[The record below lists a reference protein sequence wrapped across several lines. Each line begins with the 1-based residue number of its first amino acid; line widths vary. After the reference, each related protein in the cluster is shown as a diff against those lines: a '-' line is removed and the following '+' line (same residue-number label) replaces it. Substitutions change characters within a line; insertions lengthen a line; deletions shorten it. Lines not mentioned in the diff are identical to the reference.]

1 MLNLPLSLT
10 LKINIIDFQRI
21 IFFILFDIGRSWLNT
36 DDSSMG
42 GELFDVRKSWGDFPS
57 EEDEVAFLSF
67 ILEKP
72 SLAHFP
78 NEIAR
83 LSSLRA
89 LQIPVQ
95 FLPLSEEQL
104 PKHLISLTLDN
115 LSREDNPM
123 GNHYSWNPL
132 VKMENLECLRI
143 QGDDNGDLLGIS
155 PEVVP
160 NLKWIEIDLFHPNTI
175 HTIKEFK
182 CLEAAILGEV
192 GNVDVFEHL
201 KHLNLKIVSAKSPKK
216 GFDYTKISYFKG
228 LEIVRLFSIKEEI
241 DCAMFLEFPHLK
253 ELLLYNCKKLKNVET
268 FLEMPVLKSLNIED
282 AKGISKELKAFL
294 KEHIPQCEV

>member
-1 MLNLPLSLT
+1 MYKKL
-10 LKINIIDFQRI
+10 IIRERDKY
-21 IFFILFDIGRSWLNT
+21 LFNIGRSWLNT
-36 DDSSMG
+36 DDSTNRG
-42 GELFDVRKSWGDFPS
+42 DLFDIRKDWGDLPS
-57 EEDEVAFLSF
+57 EEDKVAFLSF
-67 ILEKP
+67 IVEKP

-83 LSSLRA
+83 LSSLKA

-115 LSREDNPM
+115 LSREEEQV
-123 GNHYSWNPL
+123 GKHYSWNPL

-143 QGDDNGDLLGIS
+143 LGDDNGDLLGIS
-155 PEVVP
+155 SDIAP
-160 NLKWIEIDLFHPNTI
+160 NLKWIEVELFNPNTI
-175 HTIKEFK
+175 HIIKEFK

-192 GNVDVFEHL
+192 GNVDIFEHL

-241 DCAMFLEFPHLK
+241 DCAMFLQFPHLK
-253 ELLLYNCKKLKNVET
+253 ELLLHQCKKLKNVET
-268 FLEMPVLKSLNIED
+268 LLQIPTLKSLYIAD
-282 AKGISKELKAFL
+282 TKGVSKELKASL

>member
-1 MLNLPLSLT
+1 MYKKLIV
-10 LKINIIDFQRI
+10 KERDKY
-21 IFFILFDIGRSWLNT
+21 LFDIGRSWLNT
-36 DDSSMG
+36 DDSTNRG
-42 GELFDVRKSWGDFPS
+42 DLFDIRKSWGDFPS
-57 EEDEVAFLSF
+57 KEDEVAFLSF

-83 LSSLRA
+83 LSSLKA

-115 LSREDNPM
+115 LSRGEEQADK
-123 GNHYSWNPL
+123 HYSWNPL

-143 QGDDNGDLLGIS
+143 LGDDNGDLLGIS
-155 PEVVP
+155 PEIAP
-160 NLKWIEIDLFHPNTI
+160 NLKWIEVELFNPNTI
-175 HTIKEFK
+175 HIIKEFK

-192 GNVDVFEHL
+192 GNVDIFEHL

-228 LEIVRLFSIKEEI
+228 LEIARLFSIKEEI
-241 DCAMFLEFPHLK
+241 DCTMFLQFPHLK
-253 ELLLYNCKKLKNVET
+253 ELLLHQCKKLKNVET
-268 FLEMPVLKSLNIED
+268 LLQIPTLKSLYIAEANGVE
-282 AKGISKELKAFL
+282 KKLKASL
-294 KEHIPQCEV
+294 KEHILQCEV

>member
-1 MLNLPLSLT
+1 MYKKL
-10 LKINIIDFQRI
+10 IIRERDKY
-21 IFFILFDIGRSWLNT
+21 LFDIGRSWLNT
-36 DDSSMG
+36 DDSTNRG
-42 GELFDVRKSWGDFPS
+42 DLFDIRKSWGDFPS

-83 LSSLRA
+83 LSSLKA
-89 LQIPVQ
+89 LQIPIE
-95 FLPLSEEQL
+95 FFPLSEEQV
-104 PKHLISLTLDN
+104 PKHLISLTIDN
-115 LSREDNPM
+115 LSRKEKQV
-123 GNHYSWNPL
+123 GKHYSWNSL

-143 QGDDNGDLLGIS
+143 LGDDNGDLLGIS

-160 NLKWIEIDLFHPNTI
+160 NLKWIEVELFNPNTI

-182 CLEAAILGEV
+182 GLEAVVLDEV
-192 GNVDVFEHL
+192 GNVDIFEHL

-216 GFDYTKISYFKG
+216 GVDYTKISYFKA

-241 DCAMFLEFPHLK
+241 DCAMFLDFPYLK

-282 AKGISKELKAFL
+282 AKGISKELKASL

>member
-1 MLNLPLSLT
+1 MYKKL
-10 LKINIIDFQRI
+10 IIRERDKY
-21 IFFILFDIGRSWLNT
+21 LFNIGRSWLNT
-36 DDSSMG
+36 DDSTNRG
-42 GELFDVRKSWGDFPS
+42 DLFDIRKSWGDFPS
-57 EEDEVAFLSF
+57 KEDKVAFLSF
-67 ILEKP
+67 IVEKP

-83 LSSLRA
+83 LSSLKA

-115 LSREDNPM
+115 LSREEEQADK
-123 GNHYSWNPL
+123 HYSWNPL

-143 QGDDNGDLLGIS
+143 LGDDNGDLLGIS
-155 PEVVP
+155 PEIAP
-160 NLKWIEIDLFHPNTI
+160 NLKWIEVELFHPNAI
-175 HTIKEFK
+175 HIIKEFK

-216 GFDYTKISYFKG
+216 GFDYTNISYFKG
-228 LEIVRLFSIKEEI
+228 LEIARLFSIKEEI
-241 DCAMFLEFPHLK
+241 DCAMFLQIPHLK
-253 ELLLYNCKKLKNVET
+253 ELLLHQCKKLKNVEA

-282 AKGISKELKAFL
+282 AKGVSKELKASL

>member
-1 MLNLPLSLT
+1 MHKKL
-10 LKINIIDFQRI
+10 IIKERDKY
-21 IFFILFDIGRSWLNT
+21 LFDIGRSWLNT
-36 DDSSMG
+36 DDSTNKG
-42 GELFDVRKSWGDFPS
+42 DLFDIRKDWGDFPS
-57 EEDEVAFLSF
+57 AGDEVAFLSF

-72 SLAHFP
+72 LLAHFP

-83 LSSLRA
+83 LSSLKA

-104 PKHLISLTLDN
+104 PKCLISLTLDN
-115 LSREDNPM
+115 LSREEEQA
-123 GNHYSWNPL
+123 GKHYSWNPF

-143 QGDDNGDLLGIS
+143 LGNDNGDLLGIS

-160 NLKWIEIDLFHPNTI
+160 NLKWIEVDLFHRNTI

-192 GNVDVFEHL
+192 GNVDIFEYL

-216 GFDYTKISYFKG
+216 GFDYTKISFFKG
-228 LEIVRLFSIKEEI
+228 LEIARLFSIKEEI
-241 DCAMFLEFPHLK
+241 DCTMFLQFPHLK
-253 ELLLYNCKKLKNVET
+253 ELLLHQCKKLKNVEA
-268 FLEMPVLKSLNIED
+268 FLEMSSLKSLYIAD
-282 AKGISKELKAFL
+282 ANGVEKKLKASL

>member
-1 MLNLPLSLT
+1 MYKKLIV
-10 LKINIIDFQRI
+10 KERDKY
-21 IFFILFDIGRSWLNT
+21 LFNIGRSWLNT
-36 DDSSMG
+36 DDSTNR
-42 GELFDVRKSWGDFPS
+42 GELFDVRKYWGDLPS
-57 EEDEVAFLSF
+57 KGDEVAFLSF
-67 ILEKP
+67 IVEKP

-83 LSSLRA
+83 LSSLKA

-115 LSREDNPM
+115 LSREDNPI
-123 GNHYSWNPL
+123 GNHYSWNLL

-160 NLKWIEIDLFHPNTI
+160 NLKWIEIDLFHRNTI

-192 GNVDVFEHL
+192 GNVDVFEYL

-228 LEIVRLFSIKEEI
+228 LEIARLFSIKEEI
-241 DCAMFLEFPHLK
+241 DCTMFLQFPHLK
-253 ELLLYNCKKLKNVET
+253 ELLLHQCKKLKNVET
-268 FLEMPVLKSLNIED
+268 LLQIPTLKSLYIAD
-282 AKGISKELKAFL
+282 ANGVEKKLKVSL

>member
-1 MLNLPLSLT
+1 MYKKL
-10 LKINIIDFQRI
+10 IIRERDKY
-21 IFFILFDIGRSWLNT
+21 LFDIGRSWLNT
-36 DDSSMG
+36 DDSTNRG
-42 GELFDVRKSWGDFPS
+42 DLFDIRKSWGDFPS

-83 LSSLRA
+83 LSSLKA

-104 PKHLISLTLDN
+104 PNHLISLTIDN
-115 LSREDNPM
+115 LSREEEQA
-123 GNHYSWNPL
+123 GKHYSWNPL
-132 VKMENLECLRI
+132 VKMENLECFRI
-143 QGDDNGDLLGIS
+143 LGDDNGDLLGIS
-155 PEVVP
+155 PEIAP
-160 NLKWIEIDLFHPNTI
+160 NLKWIEVELFNPNTI
-175 HTIKEFK
+175 HIIKEFK

-192 GNVDVFEHL
+192 GNIDVFEHL

-216 GFDYTKISYFKG
+216 GFDYTKISYFKA

-282 AKGISKELKAFL
+282 AKGISKELKASL

>member
-1 MLNLPLSLT
+1 MYKKL
-10 LKINIIDFQRI
+10 IIKERDKY
-21 IFFILFDIGRSWLNT
+21 LFNIGRSWLNT
-36 DDSSMG
+36 DDSTNRG
-42 GELFDVRKSWGDFPS
+42 DLFDIRKDWGDFPS

-67 ILEKP
+67 IVEKP

-115 LSREDNPM
+115 LSRGEEQADK
-123 GNHYSWNPL
+123 HYSWNPL

-143 QGDDNGDLLGIS
+143 LGDDNGDLLGIS
-155 PEVVP
+155 PEIAP
-160 NLKWIEIDLFHPNTI
+160 NLKWIEVELFNPNTI
-175 HTIKEFK
+175 HIIKEFK

-192 GNVDVFEHL
+192 GNVDIFEHL

-228 LEIVRLFSIKEEI
+228 LEIARLFSIKEEI
-241 DCAMFLEFPHLK
+241 DCSMFLKFPHLK
-253 ELLLYNCKKLKNVET
+253 ELLLYQCKNLKNVEA
-268 FLEMPVLKSLNIED
+268 FLEMPSLKSLYIAD
-282 AKGISKELKAFL
+282 AKGSARNL
-294 KEHIPQCEV
+294 KESLGKHILECEL

>member
-1 MLNLPLSLT
+1 
-10 LKINIIDFQRI
+10 
-21 IFFILFDIGRSWLNT
+21 LFDI
-36 DDSSMG
+36 
-42 GELFDVRKSWGDFPS
+42 RKSWGDFPS

-72 SLAHFP
+72 SLAYFP
-78 NEIAR
+78 NEIVR
-83 LSSLRA
+83 LSSLKA

-115 LSREDNPM
+115 LSREEEQA
-123 GNHYSWNPL
+123 GKHYSWNPL

-143 QGDDNGDLLGIS
+143 LGDDNGYLLGIS
-155 PEVVP
+155 PEIAP
-160 NLKWIEIDLFHPNTI
+160 NLKWIEVELFNPNTI
-175 HTIKEFK
+175 HIIKEFK

-192 GNVDVFEHL
+192 GNIDVFEHL

-228 LEIVRLFSIKEEI
+228 LEIARLFSIKEEI
-241 DCAMFLEFPHLK
+241 DCAMFLQFPHLK
-253 ELLLYNCKKLKNVET
+253 ELLLHQCKKLKNVET
-268 FLEMPVLKSLNIED
+268 LLQIPTLKSLYIAD
-282 AKGISKELKAFL
+282 ANGVEKQLKASL

>member
-1 MLNLPLSLT
+1 MY
-10 LKINIIDFQRI
+10 KKNIIKERDKY
-21 IFFILFDIGRSWLNT
+21 LFNIGRTWLNT
-36 DDSSMG
+36 DNSSIG

-57 EEDEVAFLSF
+57 DDNDVAFLSF

-72 SLAHFP
+72 SLAYFP
-78 NEIAR
+78 NEIVR
-83 LSSLRA
+83 LSSLKA

-115 LSREDNPM
+115 LSREEEQA
-123 GNHYSWNPL
+123 GKHYSWNPL

-143 QGDDNGDLLGIS
+143 LGDDNGYLLGIS
-155 PEVVP
+155 PEIAP
-160 NLKWIEIDLFHPNTI
+160 NLKWIEVELFNPNTI
-175 HTIKEFK
+175 HIIKEFK

-192 GNVDVFEHL
+192 GNIDVFEHL

-228 LEIVRLFSIKEEI
+228 LEIARLFSIKEEI
-241 DCAMFLEFPHLK
+241 DCAMFLQIPHLK
-253 ELLLYNCKKLKNVET
+253 ELLLHQCKKLKNVET
-268 FLEMPVLKSLNIED
+268 LLQIPTLKSLYIAD
-282 AKGISKELKAFL
+282 ANGVEKQLKASL

>member
-1 MLNLPLSLT
+1 M
-10 LKINIIDFQRI
+10 
-21 IFFILFDIGRSWLNT
+21 FDI
-36 DDSSMG
+36 
-42 GELFDVRKSWGDFPS
+42 RKDWGDFPS
-57 EEDEVAFLSF
+57 EEDKIAFLSF
-67 ILEKP
+67 IVEKP

-83 LSSLRA
+83 LSSLKA

-115 LSREDNPM
+115 LSREEEQADK
-123 GNHYSWNPL
+123 HYSWNPL

-143 QGDDNGDLLGIS
+143 LGDDNGDLLGIS
-155 PEVVP
+155 PEVAP
-160 NLKWIEIDLFHPNTI
+160 NLKWIEVELFNPNTI
-175 HTIKEFK
+175 HIIKEFK
-182 CLEAAILGEV
+182 CLKAAILGEV

-201 KHLNLKIVSAKSPKK
+201 KHLNLKIVCAKSPKK

-241 DCAMFLEFPHLK
+241 DCAMFLQFPHLK
-253 ELLLYNCKKLKNVET
+253 ELLLHQCKKLKNVEV
-268 FLEMPVLKSLNIED
+268 FLEMPVLKSLYIED
-282 AKGISKELKAFL
+282 AKGVSKELKASL

>member
-1 MLNLPLSLT
+1 M
-10 LKINIIDFQRI
+10 
-21 IFFILFDIGRSWLNT
+21 FDI
-36 DDSSMG
+36 
-42 GELFDVRKSWGDFPS
+42 RKDWGDFPS

-67 ILEKP
+67 IVEKP

-115 LSREDNPM
+115 LSREEEQA
-123 GNHYSWNPL
+123 GKHYSWNPL

-143 QGDDNGDLLGIS
+143 LGDDNGDLLGIS
-155 PEVVP
+155 PEIAP
-160 NLKWIEIDLFHPNTI
+160 NLKWIEVELFHPNTI
-175 HTIKEFK
+175 HIIKEFK

-192 GNVDVFEHL
+192 GNIDVFEHL
-201 KHLNLKIVSAKSPKK
+201 KHLNLKIISAKSPKK
-216 GFDYTKISYFKG
+216 GFDYTKISFFKG
-228 LEIVRLFSIKEEI
+228 LEIARLFSIKEEI
-241 DCAMFLEFPHLK
+241 DCTMFLQFPHLK
-253 ELLLYNCKKLKNVET
+253 ELLLHQCKKLKNVET
-268 FLEMPVLKSLNIED
+268 LLQIPTLKSLYIAD
-282 AKGISKELKAFL
+282 ANGVEKKLKASL

>member
-1 MLNLPLSLT
+1 MYK
-10 LKINIIDFQRI
+10 KIIIKERDKY
-21 IFFILFDIGRSWLNT
+21 LFDIGRSWLNT
-36 DDSSMG
+36 DDSTNRG
-42 GELFDVRKSWGDFPS
+42 DLFDIRKSWGNFPS

-83 LSSLRA
+83 LSSLKA

-104 PKHLISLTLDN
+104 PKCLISLTLDN
-115 LSREDNPM
+115 LSREEEQTDK
-123 GNHYSWNPL
+123 HYSWNPL
-132 VKMENLECLRI
+132 VKMENLEYLRI
-143 QGDDNGDLLGIS
+143 LGNDNGDLLGIS

-160 NLKWIEIDLFHPNTI
+160 NLKWIEIDLFHRNTI

-192 GNVDVFEHL
+192 GNVDVFEYL

-228 LEIVRLFSIKEEI
+228 LEIARLFSIKEEI
-241 DCAMFLEFPHLK
+241 DCTMFLQFPHLK
-253 ELLLYNCKKLKNVET
+253 ELLLHQCKKLKNVET
-268 FLEMPVLKSLNIED
+268 LLQIPTLKSLYIAD
-282 AKGISKELKAFL
+282 ANGVEKKLKASL

>member
-1 MLNLPLSLT
+1 MYKKL
-10 LKINIIDFQRI
+10 IIKERDKY
-21 IFFILFDIGRSWLNT
+21 LFDIGRSWLNT
-36 DDSSMG
+36 DDSTNRG
-42 GELFDVRKSWGDFPS
+42 DLFDIRKDWGDFPS

-67 ILEKP
+67 IVEKP

-83 LSSLRA
+83 LSSLKA

-115 LSREDNPM
+115 LSREEEQA
-123 GNHYSWNPL
+123 GKHYSWNPL

-143 QGDDNGDLLGIS
+143 LGDDNGDLLGIS
-155 PEVVP
+155 SDIAP
-160 NLKWIEIDLFHPNTI
+160 NLKWIEVELFNPNTI
-175 HTIKEFK
+175 HIIKEFK

-192 GNVDVFEHL
+192 GNVDVFEYL
-201 KHLNLKIVSAKSPKK
+201 KHLNLKIVSTKSPKK

-228 LEIVRLFSIKEEI
+228 LEIARLFSIKEEI
-241 DCAMFLEFPHLK
+241 DCAMFLQFPHLK
-253 ELLLYNCKKLKNVET
+253 ELLLHQCKKLKNVET
-268 FLEMPVLKSLNIED
+268 LLQIPTLKSLYIAD
-282 AKGISKELKAFL
+282 ANGVEKKLKASL

>member
-1 MLNLPLSLT
+1 MYKKL
-10 LKINIIDFQRI
+10 IIRERDKY
-21 IFFILFDIGRSWLNT
+21 LFDIGRSWLNT
-36 DDSSMG
+36 DDSTNRG
-42 GELFDVRKSWGDFPS
+42 DLFDIRKSWGDFPS
-57 EEDEVAFLSF
+57 KEDEVAFLSF

-83 LSSLRA
+83 LSSLKA

-115 LSREDNPM
+115 LSREEEQADK
-123 GNHYSWNPL
+123 HYSWNPL

-143 QGDDNGDLLGIS
+143 LGDDNGDLLGIS
-155 PEVVP
+155 PEIAP
-160 NLKWIEIDLFHPNTI
+160 NLKWIEVELFNPNTI
-175 HTIKEFK
+175 HIIKEFK

-192 GNVDVFEHL
+192 GNVDIFEHL

-228 LEIVRLFSIKEEI
+228 LEIARLFSIKEEI
-241 DCAMFLEFPHLK
+241 DCTMFLQFPHLK
-253 ELLLYNCKKLKNVET
+253 ELLLHQCKKLKNVEA
-268 FLEMPVLKSLNIED
+268 FLEMSSLKSLYIAD
-282 AKGISKELKAFL
+282 ANGVEKKLKASL

>member
-1 MLNLPLSLT
+1 MYKKL
-10 LKINIIDFQRI
+10 IIKERDKY
-21 IFFILFDIGRSWLNT
+21 LFDIGRTWLNT
-36 DDSSMG
+36 DDSTNKG
-42 GELFDVRKSWGDFPS
+42 DLFDIRKNWGDFPS

-67 ILEKP
+67 IVEKP

-83 LSSLRA
+83 LSSLKA

-115 LSREDNPM
+115 LSREEEQA
-123 GNHYSWNPL
+123 GKHYSWNPL

-143 QGDDNGDLLGIS
+143 LGNDNGDLLGIS

-160 NLKWIEIDLFHPNTI
+160 NLKWIEVDLFHPNTI

-228 LEIVRLFSIKEEI
+228 LEIARLFSIKEEI
-241 DCAMFLEFPHLK
+241 DCSMFLQFPHLK
-253 ELLLYNCKKLKNVET
+253 ELLLHQCKKLKNVET
-268 FLEMPVLKSLNIED
+268 LLQIPTLKSLYIAEANGVE
-282 AKGISKELKAFL
+282 KKLKASL

>member
-1 MLNLPLSLT
+1 MYKKL
-10 LKINIIDFQRI
+10 IIKERDKY
-21 IFFILFDIGRSWLNT
+21 LFDIGRTWLNT
-36 DDSSMG
+36 DDSTNKG
-42 GELFDVRKSWGDFPS
+42 DLFDIRKDWGDFPS

-72 SLAHFP
+72 SLAHFL

-83 LSSLRA
+83 LSSLKA
-89 LQIPVQ
+89 LQIPIH

-115 LSREDNPM
+115 LSREEEQA
-123 GNHYSWNPL
+123 GKHYSWNPL

-143 QGDDNGDLLGIS
+143 LGDDNGDLLGIS

-160 NLKWIEIDLFHPNTI
+160 NLKWIEVDLFHPNTI

-228 LEIVRLFSIKEEI
+228 LEIARLFSIKEEI
-241 DCAMFLEFPHLK
+241 DCTMFLQFPHLK
-253 ELLLYNCKKLKNVET
+253 ELLLHQCKKLKNVET
-268 FLEMPVLKSLNIED
+268 LLQIPTLKSLYIAD
-282 AKGISKELKAFL
+282 ANGVEKKLKASL

>member
-1 MLNLPLSLT
+1 MYK
-10 LKINIIDFQRI
+10 KIIIKERDKY
-21 IFFILFDIGRSWLNT
+21 LFDIGRSWLNT
-36 DDSSMG
+36 DDSTNRG
-42 GELFDVRKSWGDFPS
+42 DLFDIRKSWGNFPS

-83 LSSLRA
+83 LSSLKA

-104 PKHLISLTLDN
+104 PNHLISLTLDN
-115 LSREDNPM
+115 LSREEEQTDK
-123 GNHYSWNPL
+123 HYSWNPL
-132 VKMENLECLRI
+132 VKMENLEYLRI
-143 QGDDNGDLLGIS
+143 LGNDNGDLLGIS

-160 NLKWIEIDLFHPNTI
+160 NLKWIEIDLFHRNTI

-192 GNVDVFEHL
+192 GNVDVFEYL

-228 LEIVRLFSIKEEI
+228 LEIARLFSIKEEI
-241 DCAMFLEFPHLK
+241 DCTMFLQFPHLK
-253 ELLLYNCKKLKNVET
+253 ELLLHQCKKLKNVET
-268 FLEMPVLKSLNIED
+268 LLQIPTLKSLYIAD
-282 AKGISKELKAFL
+282 ANGVEKKLKASL

>member
-1 MLNLPLSLT
+1 MYKKL
-10 LKINIIDFQRI
+10 IIRERDKY
-21 IFFILFDIGRSWLNT
+21 LFNIGRSWLNT
-36 DDSSMG
+36 DDSTNRG
-42 GELFDVRKSWGDFPS
+42 DLFDIRKSWGDFPFK
-57 EEDEVAFLSF
+57 EDEVAFLSF

-83 LSSLRA
+83 LSSLKA

-115 LSREDNPM
+115 LSRGEEQADK
-123 GNHYSWNPL
+123 HYSWNPL

-143 QGDDNGDLLGIS
+143 LGDDNGDLLGIS
-155 PEVVP
+155 PEVVA
-160 NLKWIEIDLFHPNTI
+160 NLKWIEVDLFHPNTI

-192 GNVDVFEHL
+192 GNVDIFEHL

-228 LEIVRLFSIKEEI
+228 LEIARLFSIKEEI
-241 DCAMFLEFPHLK
+241 DCTMFLQFPHRK
-253 ELLLYNCKKLKNVET
+253 ELLLHQCKKLKNVET
-268 FLEMPVLKSLNIED
+268 LLQIPTLKSLYIAD
-282 AKGISKELKAFL
+282 ANGVEKKLKASL

>member
-1 MLNLPLSLT
+1 MYKKL
-10 LKINIIDFQRI
+10 IIRERDKY
-21 IFFILFDIGRSWLNT
+21 LFDIGRSWLNT
-36 DDSSMG
+36 DDSTNRG
-42 GELFDVRKSWGDFPS
+42 DLFDIRKPWGDFPS
-57 EEDEVAFLSF
+57 EEDKVAFLSF
-67 ILEKP
+67 IVEKP

-104 PKHLISLTLDN
+104 PKQLISLTLDN
-115 LSREDNPM
+115 LSREEEQV
-123 GNHYSWNPL
+123 GKHYSWNPL
-132 VKMENLECLRI
+132 VKIENLECLRI
-143 QGDDNGDLLGIS
+143 LGDDNGDLLGIS
-155 PEVVP
+155 PEIAP
-160 NLKWIEIDLFHPNTI
+160 NLKWIEVELFHPNAI
-175 HTIKEFK
+175 HIIKEFK

-216 GFDYTKISYFKG
+216 GFDYTNISYFKG
-228 LEIVRLFSIKEEI
+228 LEIARLFSIKEEI
-241 DCAMFLEFPHLK
+241 DCTMFLQFSHLK
-253 ELLLYNCKKLKNVET
+253 ELLLHQCKKLKNVET
-268 FLEMPVLKSLNIED
+268 LLQMPTLKSLNIED
-282 AKGISKELKAFL
+282 AKGISKELKASL

>member
-1 MLNLPLSLT
+1 MYKKL
-10 LKINIIDFQRI
+10 IIKERDKY
-21 IFFILFDIGRSWLNT
+21 LFDIGRTWLNT
-36 DDSSMG
+36 DDSTNKG
-42 GELFDVRKSWGDFPS
+42 DLFDIRKNWGDFPS

-67 ILEKP
+67 IVEKP

-83 LSSLRA
+83 LSSLKA

-115 LSREDNPM
+115 LSREEEQA
-123 GNHYSWNPL
+123 GKHYSWNPL

-143 QGDDNGDLLGIS
+143 LGNDNGDLLGIS

-160 NLKWIEIDLFHPNTI
+160 NLKWIEVDLFHPNTI

-228 LEIVRLFSIKEEI
+228 LEIARLFSIKEEI
-241 DCAMFLEFPHLK
+241 DCSMFLQFPHLK
-253 ELLLYNCKKLKNVET
+253 ELLLHQCKKLKNVET
-268 FLEMPVLKSLNIED
+268 LLQIPTLKSLYIAEANGVE
-282 AKGISKELKAFL
+282 KKLKASL
-294 KEHIPQCEV
+294 KEHILQCEV

>member
-1 MLNLPLSLT
+1 MYKKL
-10 LKINIIDFQRI
+10 IIRERDKY
-21 IFFILFDIGRSWLNT
+21 LFDIGRSWLNT
-36 DDSSMG
+36 DDSTNRG
-42 GELFDVRKSWGDFPS
+42 DLFDIRKSWGDFPS

-83 LSSLRA
+83 LSSLKA
-89 LQIPVQ
+89 LQIPIE
-95 FLPLSEEQL
+95 FFPLSEEQV
-104 PKHLISLTLDN
+104 PKHLISLTIDN
-115 LSREDNPM
+115 LSRKEKQV
-123 GNHYSWNPL
+123 GKHYSWNSL

-143 QGDDNGDLLGIS
+143 LGDDNGDLLGIS

-160 NLKWIEIDLFHPNTI
+160 NLKWIEVELFNPNTI

-182 CLEAAILGEV
+182 GLEAVVLDEV
-192 GNVDVFEHL
+192 GNVDIFEHL

-216 GFDYTKISYFKG
+216 GGDYTKISYFKG
-228 LEIVRLFSIKEEI
+228 LEIARLFSIKEEI
-241 DCAMFLEFPHLK
+241 DCAMFLDFPYLK

-282 AKGISKELKAFL
+282 AKGISKELKASL

>member
-1 MLNLPLSLT
+1 MYKKL
-10 LKINIIDFQRI
+10 IIRERDKY
-21 IFFILFDIGRSWLNT
+21 LFNIGRSWLNT
-36 DDSSMG
+36 DDSTNRG
-42 GELFDVRKSWGDFPS
+42 DLFDIRKSWGDFPS
-57 EEDEVAFLSF
+57 KEDEVAFLSF

-83 LSSLRA
+83 LSSLKA

-95 FLPLSEEQL
+95 FLSLSEEQL

-115 LSREDNPM
+115 LSRGEEQADK
-123 GNHYSWNPL
+123 HYSWNPL

-143 QGDDNGDLLGIS
+143 LGDDNGDLLGIS

-160 NLKWIEIDLFHPNTI
+160 NLKWIEVELFNPNTI
-175 HTIKEFK
+175 HIIKEFK
-182 CLEAAILGEV
+182 YLEAVVLGEV

-228 LEIVRLFSIKEEI
+228 LEIARLFSIKEEI
-241 DCAMFLEFPHLK
+241 DSTMFLQFPHLK

-268 FLEMPVLKSLNIED
+268 LLQMPTLKSLYIAD
-282 AKGISKELKAFL
+282 AKGVEKKLKAFL